1 MLDCSFA
8 RGVGF
13 CYDLEIVHV
22 KLVHKY
28 SSVLNIIVEK
38 LNIH

>member
-8 RGVGF
+8 RGF
-13 CYDLEIVHV
+13 CFNLEIVHV